1 MDVKEILTGPAGG
14 DETSF
19 SLSFEF
25 FPPKTLEAAQKL
37 VTRIKTIKQNFSPTF
52 VDITWSA
59 GGSAGGRDERSMEL
73 AGICAQLGLNTM
85 LHLTCIGLARDDIRS
100 ILLKAK
106 ESGIR
111 SILALRGDPPR
122 GATSWIP
129 NPNGFKY
136 ASEMVKF
143 IREEFGSTFAIGVA
157 GFPEGHPESPDNDSY
172 MRHLKEKI
180 DAGAD
185 FIMTQ
190 LFFDVDVFFSFMFK
204 CKQYG
209 INVPIVPGIMPI
221 HSYRIFK
228 NVIKLSNAN
237 IPESLINSIEKE
249 RFDDDAV
256 RGIGLRFMVAL
267 CRKLI
272 NTGVPYLHVYT
283 MNLEGATSRLVNT
296 LRLGSHRQLPELPW
310 LPAKSSTGQTESI
323 RPIFWNIRPSS
334 YVDRIANLE
343 DFPNGRWGDSTDP
356 AFGDVFHTH
365 HAPPIAAPDHAVT
378 SISDLIDLVITFFNG
393 KGTIPWCEAYLQPES
408 STILTDLMF
417 LVRHGFITTNSQPSI
432 NAAISTDPV
441 FGWGK
446 PGGYIFQKA
455 YLELF
460 LSKRRLNRFLEL
472 AKEYPS
478 LTYMACSAEGDLVTN
493 GAKTNAVSWGVFP
506 GSEVL
511 QPTVVDGTSFL
522 IWRDEAFEVV
532 RNWAASFP
540 VGDPSHVYLTEFAAN
555 AHLLNV
561 VENDFVRGDIYAIFR
576 RILKE
581 EDELAHSESGEDRF
595 LW

>member
-1 MDVKEILTGPAGG
+1 VN
-14 DETSF
+14 
-19 SLSFEF
+19 
-25 FPPKTLEAAQKL
+25 L
-37 VTRIKTIKQNFSPTF
+37 VG
-52 VDITWSA
+52 A

-73 AGICAQLGLNTM
+73 AGICASQLGLNTM
-85 LHLTCIGLARDDIRS
+85 LHLTCIGLSRDDIRS
-100 ILLKAK
+100 ILMKAK

-122 GATSWIP
+122 GATSWTP

-136 ASEMVKF
+136 AAEMVKF
-143 IREEFGSTFAIGVA
+143 IRKEFESTFAIGVA
-157 GFPEGHPESPDNDSY
+157 GFPEGHPESPDDETY
-172 MRHLKEKI
+172 MRHLKEKV
-180 DAGAD
+180 DCGAD

-190 LFFDVDVFFSFMFK
+190 LFFDPKVFFSFTEK
-204 CKQYG
+204 CKQCG
-209 INVPIVPGIMPI
+209 IDVPIVPGIMPI

-228 NVIKLSNAN
+228 NVIKLSNARM
-237 IPESLINSIEKE
+237 PESFIASIEKE
-249 RFDDDAV
+249 RLDEDAV

-267 CRKLI
+267 CRTLI
-272 NTGVPYLHVYT
+272 NAGVPYLHVYT
-283 MNLEGATSRLVNT
+283 MNLERATSRLVNT
-296 LRLGSHRQLPELPW
+296 LHLGSHRQLPELPW
-310 LPAKSSTGQTESI
+310 VPAKSSTGQIESI

-334 YVDRIANLE
+334 YVDRIADLE
-343 DFPNGRWGDSTDP
+343 DFPNGRWGDAADP

-365 HAPPIAAPDHAVT
+365 HAPPIAAPDHPVT
-378 SISDLIDLVITFFNG
+378 SISDVIDLVIKFFNG
-393 KGTIPWCEAYLQPES
+393 TGTIPWCEACLQAES

-417 LVRHGFITTNSQPSI
+417 LVRRGFITTNSQPSI
-432 NAAISTDPV
+432 NAVLSTDPV

-460 LSKRRLNRFLEL
+460 LSERRLNRFLEL

-478 LTYMACSAEGDLVTN
+478 LTYMACSAEGSLITN
-493 GAKTNAVSWGVFP
+493 SAKTNAVSWGVFP

-540 VGDPSHVYLTEFAAN
+540 LDDPSHKYLIEFAES

-561 VENDFVRGDIYAIFR
+561 VENNFVEGDILDIFK
-576 RILKE
+576 RILNE
-581 EDELAHSESGEDRF
+581 EDELVKEKEESGKDQDSF